1 MRVRGSFPACQ
12 QDLQTAAG
20 DRLCPGA
27 APIREDK
34 NGKSRVSVHNNGSLF
49 QMPVRL
55 WASFFLQTALL
66 RSSKEGRKV
75 LDRRHRRI
83 LLLSLWNDHLYQRYV
98 QCDLG
103 SSVVYRADAGSVQ
116 RKSRTQACVG
126 GNLLPADHLIKFSHP
141 GSVGSSIFFFRCHT
155 FCKHILSSVR
165 CIPAHPLLV
174 CAV

>member
-1 MRVRGSFPACQ
+1 MRGSFPACQ
-12 QDLQTAAG
+12 QDLQTAIG

-27 APIREDK
+27 APIREEK
-34 NGKSRVSVHNNGSLF
+34 NAKSRVRIHNNRSLF

-66 RSSKEGRKV
+66 CSSKKGRKV

-98 QCDLG
+98 QCDLR
-103 SSVVYRADAGSVQ
+103 SSVVYRADAGCVQ
-116 RKSRTQACVG
+116 RKSLTQACVG
-126 GNLLPADHLIKFSHP
+126 GNLLSAGHLIKFSHP
-141 GSVGSSIFFFRCHT
+141 GSVGCSIFIFRCHT
-155 FCKHILSSVR
+155 FCKHILLFVR